1 MNYKQAKKYLKV
13 TDAEV
18 SNILGFKNALSY
30 TNSESKEKLASVF
43 TATVALLKDK
53 EEQRIKEA
61 INIYQ
66 KACKTL
72 KTVSI
77 DANDFIK
84 YLNRLK

>member
-1 MNYKQAKKYLKV
+1 MTYKQAKKYLKV

-43 TATVALLKDK
+43 TSTVTLLKEK
-53 EEQRIKEA
+53 EEQRIKDTL
-61 INIYQ
+61 NVYQ
-66 KACKTL
+66 KACKAL
-72 KTVSI
+72 KVVSI

-84 YLNRLK
+84 YLKRLN